1 MNVNK
6 ESIKRIIFDI
16 DDTLIDWKEEYWNSI
31 NKTFEELNIEYS
43 KKDIEKVKKAIDI
56 YEDGRNETY
65 NKEKMQKT
73 IEDELGY
80 KLPEDFMEVW
90 MNYLGK
96 CVPEKIDE
104 NIFKTL
110 EYLQEKY
117 ELVVLSNWLE
127 RSQMLRLKN
136 AKLDKYFKEF
146 YITEGIKMKPSK
158 ESFNIAKG
166 DRIETE
172 CVMVGDNLKSDIK
185 GAINAGMQAIYLNK
199 KNNLIKM
206 EDKKVSEILKISDLM
221 EIL

>member
-73 IEDELGY
+73 IEDELEY

>member
-1 MNVNK
+1 M
-6 ESIKRIIFDI
+6 SIKKELIKKVIFDI
-16 DDTLIDWKEEYWNSI
+16 DDTLIDWKDEYWNSL
-31 NKTFEELNIEYS
+31 NRTFEELNLEYS
-43 KKDIEKVKKAIDI
+43 EKDIEKVKKAIDI

-73 IEDELGY
+73 IEDELKY
-80 KLPEDFMEVW
+80 KLPEEFMDVW

-96 CVPEKIDE
+96 CIPEKIDE

-117 ELVVLSNWLE
+117 ELVILSNWLE
-127 RSQMLRLKN
+127 KSQMLRLKN

-158 ESFNIAKG
+158 ESFNIARGKNKE
-166 DRIETE
+166 IE
-172 CVMVGDNLKSDIK
+172 CVMIGDNFKTDIK

-199 KNNLIKM
+199 KNNINEIENKN
-206 EDKKVSEILKISDLM
+206 VTEILKISDLI